1 MNMQFTNNLRA
12 ARLSSGLT
20 QRELAEKLGVVP
32 SCYANWEQG
41 RTQPDLS
48 ALCRIVKILD
58 LSFDELFE
66 FDEISSRP
74 ISEKAPLS
82 YEKISKTELSDNE
95 KELLEN
101 FNLLPKNLQLLAL
114 KTLKVWAKG

>member
-1 MNMQFTNNLRA
+1 MNTQFTNNLKA

-58 LSFDELFE
+58 LSFDELFG

-74 ISEKAPLS
+74 VAEKAPLPD
-82 YEKISKTELSDNE
+82 EKFSKAELSDNE
-95 KELLEN
+95 RELLEN
-101 FNLLPKNLQLLAL
+101 FNSLPKNLQLLAL
-114 KTLKVWAKG
+114 KTLKAWAKG